1 MKLYQDKNYVFIVKI
16 KHLLRRKESLNVD
29 NEHENR
35 NDIMETDS
43 ISHETA
49 NDIVSQSLEM
59 LECSPLKV
67 L

>member
-16 KHLLRRKESLNVD
+16 KHLLRRKESQNVD
-29 NEHENR
+29 NEHENK